1 MLNPDATLGVADPA
15 LQQLL
20 SDQWEDLLRRSPQLA
35 SRLGDHRYD
44 HLLGDGSPAGVLA
57 ARQARRGFLA
67 RAAALDGVTMSA
79 ADALTLRIFEGD
91 LRLEVATDACLA
103 EQWML
108 SARMNAL
115 VDVDWLP
122 EGQPVGTVEEG
133 QRLLARLTAAP
144 TVVQAEIDNLRLGM
158 AAGRTPVRA
167 SAERVLAMVDERLAQ
182 PDADWPFMALLA
194 APHPDWSAMEL
205 AAFAAGVRDANSGL
219 RLGLQAYRGFLHDE
233 LLPAARG
240 EDRAGVSFLP
250 EGSTCY
256 TALVARET
264 SLPLDPAVVHQTGL
278 SELARIH
285 AEMRVLA
292 ARALGTDELPA
303 ILSRLRSDPALYFST
318 AEEVVEAADQALR
331 AAEAA
336 VPQYFSR
343 LPAAQ
348 CVVRPIPDSEAPY
361 STIAYYRQAVPGE
374 RPGEYRIN
382 TYAPQTRPRF
392 EARVL
397 AFHESV
403 PGHHFQIALAQEQP
417 ALPAFRRHLGSTAY
431 VEGWA
436 LYTERLADEMGLY
449 RDDLDRLGM
458 LSFDTWRAARLVV
471 DTGIHSQGWTRA
483 QAVAFMLANTAL
495 TPGNIDNEVDRYITW
510 PGQALA
516 YKTGQIE
523 LWALRRQ
530 AEAQLGPAFSL
541 PAFHD
546 VVLSLGA
553 VPLPVL
559 REEVEA
565 WASPVSESGRP

>member
-1 MLNPDATLGVADPA
+1 M
-15 LQQLL
+15 
-20 SDQWEDLLRRSPQLA
+20 
-35 SRLGDHRYD
+35 
-44 HLLGDGSPAGVLA
+44 
-57 ARQARRGFLA
+57 
-67 RAAALDGVTMSA
+67 
-79 ADALTLRIFEGD
+79 
-91 LRLEVATDACLA
+91 
-103 EQWML
+103 
-108 SARMNAL
+108 
-115 VDVDWLP
+115 P
-122 EGQPVGTVEEG
+122 EGQAVDTVEQG
-133 QRLLARLTAAP
+133 RHLLARLSASP
-144 TVVQAEIDNLRLGM
+144 SVLQAEIDNLRLGL
-158 AAGRTPVRA
+158 AAGRVPVRA
-167 SAERVLAMVDERLAQ
+167 SAQRVLAMVDERLGQ
-182 PDADWPFMALLA
+182 PDAAWPFMGLLA
-194 APHPDWSAMEL
+194 APHPEWAPADLSV
-205 AAFAAGVRDANSGL
+205 FAAGVRDATSGL
-219 RLGLQAYRGFLHDE
+219 RVALISYRAFLHDE

-240 EDRAGVSFLP
+240 EDQAGVSFLP
-250 EGSTCY
+250 EGSACY
-256 TALVARET
+256 AALVARET

-278 SELARIH
+278 DELARIH
-285 AEMRVLA
+285 AEMRVVG
-292 ARALGTDELPA
+292 ARALGTDDLPT

-318 AEEVVEAADQALR
+318 AEQVVEAAEQALR

-336 VPQYFSR
+336 VPAYFSR
-343 LPAAQ
+343 LPAAP
-348 CVVRPIPDSEAPY
+348 CVVRPIPASEAPY

-449 RDDLDRLGM
+449 RDDLDRMGM

-471 DTGIHSQGWTRA
+471 DTGIHSQGWTRQ
-483 QAVAFMLANTAL
+483 QAVDFMLANTAL

-523 LWALRRQ
+523 LWALRRM
-530 AEAQLGPAFSL
+530 AEERLGPAFSL

-546 VVLSLGA
+546 VVLGLGA

-559 REEVEA
+559 RDEVEA
-565 WASPVSESGRP
+565 WVAPLTETGTP